1 MPTSRTSRVAAARPS
16 GVQVST
22 LSEWV
27 SERRIDEVECLLPD
41 MSGIA
46 RGKILPCHKF
56 INSLSDRGLRV
67 PEALFIQT
75 VTGDFVF
82 ETDVVAETNRDMALV
97 PDPSTIRMVPWY
109 PEPVAQ
115 VICDA
120 FHLDGKP
127 VDIAPRHVLKRIIA
141 LFEKKG
147 LKPVCAPE
155 LEFYFVKKNLDPDY
169 PLEAPIGASG
179 RQESGRQAYGIE
191 AANEFDPVVEDIYDF
206 CEAANLDV
214 DTMAH
219 EAGAAQMEIN
229 FNHGDPLELAD
240 QVFLFK
246 RLVRQAALKH
256 DIYATFMA
264 KPHQHEPGSSMHI
277 HQSLIEVETGRNV
290 FATKSGKDSKVLM
303 HYIGGLQRYLP
314 SAMPLMAPNVNSYR
328 RIARYSDAPINVH
341 WGRDNRTC
349 GLRVPDSKPEA
360 RRIENRLAGSDANPY
375 LAMASTLACGYLGM
389 KEKIAPS
396 NPVEGD
402 AYRFAFALPRNQGDA
417 LHKFNYAKPLKDT
430 LGELFSRAY
439 MDVKNHEYDL
449 YQRVISS
456 WERENLL
463 LNV

>member
-1 MPTSRTSRVAAARPS
+1 MASEAFVTNLTDWVNARN
-16 GVQVST
+16 
-22 LSEWV
+22 
-27 SERRIDEVECLLPD
+27 IDEVECLMPD

-46 RGKILPCHKF
+46 RGKILPSNKF
-56 INSLSDRGLRV
+56 LKGLEDRSLRV
-67 PEALFIQT
+67 PECLFIQT
-75 VTGDFVF
+75 VTGEFVMDT
-82 ETDVVAETNRDMALV
+82 EVVADTNRDIAMV
-97 PDPSTIRMVPWY
+97 PDPSTIRVVPWY
-109 PEPVAQ
+109 PDPVAQ

-120 FHLDGKP
+120 YHLDESP
-127 VDIAPRHVLKRIIA
+127 VNFSPRYVLKHILDLYA
-141 LFEKKG
+141 KKG
-147 LKPVCAPE
+147 LQPIVAPE

-169 PLEAPIGASG
+169 PLEPPIGASG

-191 AANEFDPVVEDIYDF
+191 AANEFDPIVEDIYDF
-206 CEAANLDV
+206 CEAAELDV

-229 FNHGDPLELAD
+229 FNHGNPLELAD

-246 RLVRQAALKH
+246 RLVRQAALRH

-264 KPHQHEPGSSMHI
+264 KPHQNQPGSSMHI
-277 HQSLIEVETGRNV
+277 HQSLVDIETGKNV
-290 FATKSGKDSKVLM
+290 FSTKTGKDSKTLLN
-303 HYIGGLQRYLP
+303 YIGGLQRYLP
-314 SAMPLMAPNVNSYR
+314 AAMPLMAPNVNSYR

-341 WGRDNRTC
+341 WGHDNRTC
-349 GLRVPDSKPEA
+349 GLRVPDSSAES

-375 LAMASTLACGYLGM
+375 LAMAATLACGYLGI
-389 KEKIAPS
+389 KEKIEPS

-402 AYRFAFALPRNQGDA
+402 AYRFAFALPRHQGDA

-430 LGELFSRAY
+430 LGEHFARAY

>member
-1 MPTSRTSRVAAARPS
+1 MSQLTN
-16 GVQVST
+16 
-22 LSEWV
+22 WV
-27 SERRIDEVECLLPD
+27 NERNIDEVECLLPD

-46 RGKILPCHKF
+46 RGKILPRKKF
-56 INSLSDRGLRV
+56 IDGLGDRGLRV
-67 PEALFIQT
+67 PECLFIQT
-75 VTGDFVF
+75 VTGDFVY
-82 ETDVVAETNRDMALV
+82 ETDVVADNNGDIAMV
-97 PDPSTIRMVPWY
+97 PDPNTIRLVPWY

-120 FHLDGKP
+120 FHLNGNP
-127 VDIAPRHVLKRIIA
+127 CDISPRYVLRRI
-141 LFEKKG
+141 LKLYEKKG
-147 LKPVCAPE
+147 LKPIVAPE

-264 KPHQHEPGSSMHI
+264 KPHQNQPGSSMHI
-277 HQSLIEVETGRNV
+277 HQSLVEVETGRNV
-290 FATKSGKDSKVLM
+290 FATKSGKDSKLFLN
-303 HYIGGLQRYLP
+303 YIGGLQRYL
-314 SAMPLMAPNVNSYR
+314 SAAMPLMAPNVNSYR
-328 RIARYSDAPINVH
+328 RIARYSDAPINMH
-341 WGRDNRTC
+341 WGHDNRTC
-349 GLRVPDSKPEA
+349 GLRVPDSSPQA

-375 LAMASTLACGYLGM
+375 LAMAATLACGYLGM
-389 KEKIAPS
+389 KEKIEPS
-396 NPVEGD
+396 NPVDGD
-402 AYRFAFALPRNQGDA
+402 AYRFAFALPRHQGDA
-417 LHKFNYAKPLKDT
+417 LQKLNYAKPLKDT
-430 LGELFSRAY
+430 LGETFSRAY

>member
-1 MPTSRTSRVAAARPS
+1 MDSEANVTN
-16 GVQVST
+16 
-22 LSEWV
+22 LSEWLKSRNV
-27 SERRIDEVECLLPD
+27 DEVECLLPD

-46 RGKILPCHKF
+46 RGKILPSNKF
-56 INSLSDRGLRV
+56 LKSLEDRSLRV
-67 PEALFIQT
+67 PECLFIQT
-75 VTGDFVF
+75 VTGEFVLDT
-82 ETDVVAETNRDMALV
+82 EAVADTNRDIAMV
-97 PDPSTIRMVPWY
+97 PDNNTIRIVPWY
-109 PEPVAQ
+109 PDPVAQ

-120 FHLDGKP
+120 YHLDGSP
-127 VDIAPRHVLKRIIA
+127 VSFSPRFVLKNILE
-141 LFEKKG
+141 LFAKKG
-147 LKPVCAPE
+147 LQPIVAPE

-169 PLEAPIGASG
+169 PLEPTIGASG

-191 AANEFDPVVEDIYDF
+191 AANEFDPIVEDIYDF
-206 CEAANLDV
+206 CEAAELDV

-229 FNHGDPLELAD
+229 FNHGNPLELAD

-246 RLVRQAALKH
+246 RLVRQAALRH

-264 KPHQHEPGSSMHI
+264 KPHQNQPGSSMHI
-277 HQSLIEVETGRNV
+277 HQSLVDMYTGKNV
-290 FATKSGKDSKVLM
+290 FSTKTGKDSKTLL

-314 SAMPLMAPNVNSYR
+314 AAMPLMAPNVNSYR

-341 WGRDNRTC
+341 WGHDNRTC
-349 GLRVPDSKPEA
+349 GLRIPDSSPES

-375 LAMASTLACGYLGM
+375 LAMAATLACGYLGI
-389 KEKIAPS
+389 KEKIEPS

-402 AYRFAFALPRNQGDA
+402 AYRFAFALPRHQGDA
-417 LHKFNYAKPLKDT
+417 LQKLNYSKPLKET
-430 LGELFSRAY
+430 LGEHFARAY

>member
-1 MPTSRTSRVAAARPS
+1 MTDLKDWVESR
-16 GVQVST
+16 Q
-22 LSEWV
+22 
-27 SERRIDEVECLLPD
+27 IDEVECLLPD

-46 RGKILPCHKF
+46 RGKILPCNKF
-56 INSLSDRGLRV
+56 VTGLSDRGLRV
-67 PEALFIQT
+67 PECLFIQT

-82 ETDVVAETNRDMALV
+82 ETDVVADTNRDIAMV
-97 PDPSTIRMVPWY
+97 PDANSVRIVPWY
-109 PEPVAQ
+109 PEPTAQ

-120 FHLDGKP
+120 FQLDGKP
-127 VDIAPRHVLKRIIA
+127 VVFSPRYVLRRMLE
-141 LFEKKG
+141 LFAKKG
-147 LKPVCAPE
+147 LKPIVAPE

-169 PLEAPIGASG
+169 PLEAPVGASG

-191 AANEFDPVVEDIYDF
+191 AANEFDPIVEDIYDF
-206 CEAANLDV
+206 CEAANIDI

-246 RLVRQAALKH
+246 RIVRQAALKH

-264 KPHQHEPGSSMHI
+264 KPHQNQPGSSMHI
-277 HQSLIEVETGRNV
+277 HQSLVDMYTGKNV
-290 FATKSGKDSKVLM
+290 FATKSGRDSKTLLQ
-303 HYIGGLQRYLP
+303 YIGGLQRYLP
-314 SAMPLMAPNVNSYR
+314 AAMPLMAPNVNSYR

-341 WGRDNRTC
+341 WGHDNRTC
-349 GLRVPDSKPEA
+349 GLRVPDSSPSA
-360 RRIENRLAGSDANPY
+360 RRVENRLAGSDANPY
-375 LAMASTLACGYLGM
+375 LAMAATLACGYLGM
-389 KEKIAPS
+389 KEKISPS

-402 AYRFAFALPRNQGDA
+402 AYRFAFALPRHQGDA
-417 LHKFNYAKPLKDT
+417 LNKFNYAKPLKDT
-430 LGELFSRAY
+430 LGEEFSRAY

>member
-1 MPTSRTSRVAAARPS
+1 MSN
-16 GVQVST
+16 
-22 LSEWV
+22 LIEWV
-27 SERRIDEVECLLPD
+27 KERNIDEVECLLPD

-46 RGKILPCHKF
+46 RGKILPMQKF
-56 INSLSDRGLRV
+56 IDGLGDRGLRV
-67 PEALFIQT
+67 PECLFIQT

-82 ETDVVAETNRDMALV
+82 ETDVVSDSNRDIAMV
-97 PDPSTIRMVPWY
+97 PDASTIRLVPWY

-120 FHLDGKP
+120 YHLNGKP
-127 VDIAPRHVLKRIIA
+127 VDISPRYLLRRILELYA
-141 LFEKKG
+141 KKG
-147 LKPVCAPE
+147 LRPVVAPE

-169 PLEAPIGASG
+169 PLEPPIGASG

-191 AANEFDPVVEDIYDF
+191 AANEFDPIVEDIYDF
-206 CEAANLDV
+206 CETANLDV

-264 KPHQHEPGSSMHI
+264 KPHQHQPGSSMHI
-277 HQSLIEVETGRNV
+277 HQSLVDMQSGKNV
-290 FATKSGKDSKVLM
+290 FSTKSGKDSKVLLN
-303 HYIGGLQRYLP
+303 YIGGLQRYLP
-314 SAMPLMAPNVNSYR
+314 AAMPLMAPNVNSYR

-341 WGRDNRTC
+341 WGHDNRTC
-349 GLRVPDSKPEA
+349 GLRVPDSSPQA

-375 LAMASTLACGYLGM
+375 LAMAATLACGYLGM
-389 KEKIAPS
+389 KEKIDPS
-396 NPVEGD
+396 NPVDGD

-430 LGELFSRAY
+430 LGENFSRAY

>member
-1 MPTSRTSRVAAARPS
+1 MSQLTN
-16 GVQVST
+16 
-22 LSEWV
+22 WV
-27 SERRIDEVECLLPD
+27 NERDIDEVECLLPD

-46 RGKILPCHKF
+46 RGKILPRQKF
-56 INSLSDRGLRV
+56 IDGLGDRGLRV
-67 PEALFIQT
+67 PECLFIQT
-75 VTGDFVF
+75 VTGDFVY
-82 ETDVVAETNRDMALV
+82 ETDVVADTNKDVAMV
-97 PDPSTIRMVPWY
+97 PDPNTVRFVPWY

-120 FHLDGKP
+120 YHLDGKP
-127 VDIAPRHVLKRIIA
+127 CDISPRYVLRRI
-141 LFEKKG
+141 LKLYEKKG
-147 LKPVCAPE
+147 LKPIVAPE

-169 PLEAPIGASG
+169 PLEPPIGASG

-191 AANEFDPVVEDIYDF
+191 AANEFDPIVEDIYDF

-246 RLVRQAALKH
+246 RLVRQAALRH

-264 KPHQHEPGSSMHI
+264 KPHQNQPGSSMHI
-277 HQSLIEVETGRNV
+277 HQSLVDIETGKNV
-290 FATKSGKDSKVLM
+290 FATKTGKDSKLFLN
-303 HYIGGLQRYLP
+303 HIGGLQRYLP
-314 SAMPLMAPNVNSYR
+314 AAMPLMAPNVNSYR

-341 WGRDNRTC
+341 WGHDNRTC
-349 GLRVPDSKPEA
+349 GLRVPDSSPQA

-375 LAMASTLACGYLGM
+375 LAMAASLACGYLGM
-389 KEKIAPS
+389 KEKIEPS
-396 NPVEGD
+396 NPVDGD
-402 AYRFAFALPRNQGDA
+402 AYRFAFALPRHQGDA
-417 LHKFNYAKPLKDT
+417 LQKLNYSKPLKDT
-430 LGELFSRAY
+430 LGEQFSRAY